1 MPQNKLDTTDCFL
14 ELTRGLPGVRGHNT
28 DMDLSYSAHNLL
40 VTVEGWT
47 EKSFMAY
54 LSLEWTEGMTDL
66 ANDGKKLLSGLSSEQ
81 LPISCVYFYDNDQ
94 SFRGATAATQYKWNK
109 SVNVMSLTTRL
120 LVIENG
126 QNVHV
131 EI

>member
-1 MPQNKLDTTDCFL
+1 
-14 ELTRGLPGVRGHNT
+14 
-28 DMDLSYSAHNLL
+28 
-40 VTVEGWT
+40 VEGWT